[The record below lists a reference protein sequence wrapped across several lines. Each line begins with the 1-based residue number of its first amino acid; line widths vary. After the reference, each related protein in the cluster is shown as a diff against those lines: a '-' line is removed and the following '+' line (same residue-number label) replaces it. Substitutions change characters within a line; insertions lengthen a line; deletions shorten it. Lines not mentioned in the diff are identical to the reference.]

1 MPELERMLASV
12 GEEIAWPP
20 TPELAR
26 SVMARLEAEP
36 PAERPPSGE
45 PTTRDERS
53 ARGEPPAPAGWPRFA
68 RRVRLGGGLRRS
80 LVLAALALLILAGG
94 VYAAVPA
101 VRDAVRDL
109 LGLQGATV
117 ERRATLPTPGPE
129 RPLDLGTR
137 TTLGAAADRVAFTPL
152 VPSALGQ
159 PDRVYLRRGLPGG
172 ELSLAYRPRPGLPRA
187 RTTDLGAL
195 LSEFRGDLS
204 PEYIDKVAGPATSTA
219 RLTIDGNRAI
229 WIEGA
234 PHFLIYRDRNGRLI
248 ESTMRLAQNALLLE
262 HGDLLIRLEGAF
274 GRDRAVEIARSLG

>member
-12 GEEIAWPP
+12 GEEIAWPE
-20 TPELAR
+20 TPDLAR

-36 PAERPPSGE
+36 AAGAERPPSGDRAA
-45 PTTRDERS
+45 PRERPRRE
-53 ARGEPPAPAGWPRFA
+53 RGFA
-68 RRVRLGGGLRRS
+68 LGGGLRRS

-101 VRDAVRDL
+101 ARDAVKDF

-129 RPLDLGTR
+129 RPLDLGRR
-137 TTLGAAADRVAFTPL
+137 TTLAAATNTVDFTPL
-152 VPSALGQ
+152 VPDALGP

-172 ELSLAYRPRPGLPRA
+172 ELSLAYRPRPGLPRT

-204 PEYIDKVAGPATSTA
+204 PDYLDKVVGPATSTE
-219 RLTIDGNRAI
+219 RLTIDGDRAI

-234 PHFLIYRDRNGRLI
+234 PHFLIYRTPSGDLI
-248 ESTMRLAQNALLLE
+248 ESTMRLAQNVLLLE
-262 HGDLLIRLEGAF
+262 RGDLLIRLEGVF
-274 GRDRAVEIARSLG
+274 RRDRAVAIARSLG